1 MVEEERIEE
10 VLLRK
15 KSEFLSQC
23 KVCGG
28 VGFVGGSACECLREF
43 RVWNRLLRRGFPEE
57 YLDLSL
63 DVVLRNVSMSDED
76 RRLLDWY
83 VSNFAYVRERG
94 LSLYIW
100 GSVGVGK
107 TGLAVVI
114 AKEYARWCLSDERYI
129 WDFSAFYSDLSA
141 FFEAREDSEEGSWNA
156 DLYVLD
162 EFGRDILGQDV
173 RDWLVRRLER
183 FVRFRVAQRK
193 VTILVSNLEPSR
205 IAGSY
210 GEGMASVIGVVGDNV
225 DGIAYRSIHLLG
237 SDLRRNVRFSRWL
250 R

>member
-1 MVEEERIEE
+1 MVEEARVMEI
-10 VLLRK
+10 LQRK
-15 KSEFLSQC
+15 KEELVSGCAL
-23 KVCGG
+23 CGG
-28 VGFVGGSACECLREF
+28 TGFVEGLACRCLREF

-57 YLDLSL
+57 YLDL
-63 DVVLRNVSMSDED
+63 DIAVVLKNVRMVDED
-76 RRLLDWY
+76 RRLLDWFL
-83 VSNFAYVRERG
+83 SNFEQVRERG

-100 GSVGVGK
+100 GNVGVGK
-107 TGLAVVI
+107 TGLAIAI
-114 AKEYARWCLSDERYI
+114 AKEYARWCLSEERYI

-173 RDWLVRRLER
+173 KDWLVRRLER
-183 FVRFRVAQRK
+183 FVRYRVAQRK

-210 GEGMASVIGVVGDNV
+210 GEGMASVIGVVDDNV
-225 DGIAYRSIHLLG
+225 DGVAYRSIHLLG
-237 SDLRRNVRFSRWL
+237 SDLRRNMRFSRWL